1 MPVER
6 LQKLLAR
13 AGITSRR
20 KAEELI
26 VRGRVAV
33 DGRIVSELGARA
45 DSRKS
50 RIEVDGKRIVAEDLV
65 YGVLHKPR
73 GTVCTLSDPE
83 GRPTIADLLRGVG
96 ARVVPV
102 GRLDYHTSGVLL
114 FTNDGDFASALGH
127 AKTGAPKLY
136 VAKVHGPVDERVLAR
151 LTESIVIDG
160 RPTRPAEARILR
172 HEGDKAWLE
181 FSLKEGKN
189 RQIRRLGEH
198 AQSPILR
205 LVRTEQ
211 AGITVEGLRPGQ
223 WRFLSV
229 DEQIKL
235 KKQFGVPARVRR
247 PPNPAERR
255 EAAGAAG
262 RRPKP
267 GASAGRRATSAAPQA
282 HGKPVRSS
290 ARHGESDG
298 PPARHARPGRR
309 PAGRAESDGPP
320 ARRGKSGGPP
330 TRGARPEGR
339 SARGPKP
346 EARSARGPKPEA
358 RSARGPKPEGRS
370 ARGPKPEGRSAR
382 GAAPHAE
389 RSRRGPPKRGR

>member
-1 MPVER
+1 MPLER

-13 AGITSRR
+13 AGISSRR

-26 VRGRVAV
+26 VRGRVSV

-83 GRPTIADLLRGVG
+83 GRPTIAELLRDVG

-114 FTNDGDFASALGH
+114 FTNDGDFASALQH
-127 AKTGAPKLY
+127 AKTGAPKVY
-136 VAKVHGPVDERVLAR
+136 VAKVHGSVDERVLAR
-151 LTESIVIDG
+151 FKESIVIDG
-160 RPTRPAEARILR
+160 RPTRPAEARVLR
-172 HEGDKAWLE
+172 HEGDKCWLE

-198 AQSPILR
+198 ADSPILR

-211 AGITVEGLRPGQ
+211 AGITIEGLRPGN
-223 WRFLSV
+223 WRFLTV
-229 DEQIKL
+229 DELAKL
-235 KKQFGVPARVRR
+235 KKQYGVPKRVRR
-247 PPNPAERR
+247 PPDPSKRR
-255 EAAGAAG
+255 EAAAAAG

-267 GASAGRRATSAAPQA
+267 GAPAPRRPQSGAPGGRRTKPSASGARGANPSVPGSRRATSSAPPER
-282 HGKPVRSS
+282 K
-290 ARHGESDG
+290 
-298 PPARHARPGRR
+298 RR
-309 PAGRAESDGPP
+309 
-320 ARRGKSGGPP
+320 
-330 TRGARPEGR
+330 
-339 SARGPKP
+339 
-346 EARSARGPKPEA
+346 
-358 RSARGPKPEGRS
+358 
-370 ARGPKPEGRSAR
+370 
-382 GAAPHAE
+382 AP
-389 RSRRGPPKRGR
+389 SRRDR

>member
-1 MPVER
+1 MPLER

-26 VRGRVAV
+26 VRGRVSV

-45 DSRKS
+45 DSRRS
-50 RIEVDGKRIVAEDLV
+50 RVEVDGKRIVAEDLV

-255 EAAGAAG
+255 EAAGLAG

-267 GASAGRRATSAAPQA
+267 GAPATRRATSAAAPA
-282 HGKPVRSS
+282 RHGKPTRSS
-290 ARHGESDG
+290 ARHAESDA
-298 PPARHARPGRR
+298 PPARNTRPGRR
-309 PAGRAESDGPP
+309 PAGRAEPDAAPRARRGKSDGPPAHRGKAAPP
-320 ARRGKSGGPP
+320 ARRGKSDGPP
-330 TRGARPEGR
+330 AHRG
-339 SARGPKP
+339 K
-346 EARSARGPKPEA
+346 
-358 RSARGPKPEGRS
+358 
-370 ARGPKPEGRSAR
+370 
-382 GAAPHAE
+382 AAPPAD
-389 RSRRGPPKRGR
+389 RTRRGPPKRGR

>member
-1 MPVER
+1 MALER

-26 VRGRVAV
+26 VRGRVSV

-83 GRPTIADLLRGVG
+83 GRPTIAELLRDVG

-114 FTNDGDFASALGH
+114 FTNDGDFASTLQH
-127 AKTGAPKLY
+127 AKTGALKVY

-151 LTESIVIDG
+151 FKESIVIDG
-160 RPTRPAEARILR
+160 RPTRPAEARVLR
-172 HEGDKAWLE
+172 HEGDKCWLE

-198 AQSPILR
+198 AASPILR

-211 AGITVEGLRPGQ
+211 AGITIEGLRPGN

-229 DEQIKL
+229 DELTKL
-235 KKQFGVPARVRR
+235 KKQYGVPKRVRR
-247 PPNPAERR
+247 PPNPAERKER
-255 EAAGAAG
+255 AAPAA
-262 RRPKP
+262 RRAKP
-267 GASAGRRATSAAPQA
+267 GASATSRPQSGSPRTRREKSSELDTRRPKPSASGTRRATSSAPSER
-282 HGKPVRSS
+282 K
-290 ARHGESDG
+290 
-298 PPARHARPGRR
+298 RR
-309 PAGRAESDGPP
+309 
-320 ARRGKSGGPP
+320 
-330 TRGARPEGR
+330 
-339 SARGPKP
+339 
-346 EARSARGPKPEA
+346 
-358 RSARGPKPEGRS
+358 
-370 ARGPKPEGRSAR
+370 
-382 GAAPHAE
+382 AP
-389 RSRRGPPKRGR
+389 SRRGG

>member
-1 MPVER
+1 MALER

-13 AGITSRR
+13 AGVSSRR

-26 VRGRVAV
+26 VRGRVSV

-73 GTVCTLSDPE
+73 GTVCTLRDPE

-114 FTNDGDFASALGH
+114 FTNDGDFASALQH
-127 AKTGAPKLY
+127 AKTGAPKVY
-136 VAKVHGPVDERVLAR
+136 VAKVHGSVDERVLAR
-151 LTESIVIDG
+151 FKESIVIDG
-160 RPTRPAEARILR
+160 RPTRPADARILR
-172 HEGDKAWLE
+172 HEGDKCWLE

-211 AGITVEGLRPGQ
+211 AGITVEGLRPGN
-223 WRFLSV
+223 WRFLTV
-229 DEQIKL
+229 DELAKM
-235 KKQFGVPARVRR
+235 KKQYGVPKRVRR
-247 PPNPAERR
+247 PPNPAELKERAAPANRR
-255 EAAGAAG
+255 A
-262 RRPKP
+262 KP
-267 GASAGRRATSAAPQA
+267 GASTARRPKSGAPGAHRAQPTTSGARRPKSSVASDRKRRAP
-282 HGKPVRSS
+282 
-290 ARHGESDG
+290 
-298 PPARHARPGRR
+298 
-309 PAGRAESDGPP
+309 
-320 ARRGKSGGPP
+320 
-330 TRGARPEGR
+330 
-339 SARGPKP
+339 
-346 EARSARGPKPEA
+346 
-358 RSARGPKPEGRS
+358 
-370 ARGPKPEGRSAR
+370 
-382 GAAPHAE
+382 
-389 RSRRGPPKRGR
+389 SRRSG

>member
-1 MPVER
+1 MALER

-13 AGITSRR
+13 AGVSSRR

-26 VRGRVAV
+26 VRGRVSV

-73 GTVCTLSDPE
+73 GTVCTLRDPE

-114 FTNDGDFASALGH
+114 FTNDGDFASALQH
-127 AKTGAPKLY
+127 AKTGAPKVY
-136 VAKVHGPVDERVLAR
+136 VAKVHGSVDERVLAR
-151 LTESIVIDG
+151 FKESIVIDG
-160 RPTRPAEARILR
+160 RPTRPADARILR
-172 HEGDKAWLE
+172 HEGDKCWLE

-211 AGITVEGLRPGQ
+211 AGITVEGLRPGN
-223 WRFLSV
+223 WRFLTV
-229 DEQIKL
+229 DELAKM
-235 KKQFGVPARVRR
+235 KKQYGVPKRVRR
-247 PPNPAERR
+247 PPNPAELKERAAPANRR
-255 EAAGAAG
+255 AKPAASTA
-262 RRPKP
+262 RRPKSGAP
-267 GASAGRRATSAAPQA
+267 GAHRAQPTTSGARRPKSSVASDRKRRAP
-282 HGKPVRSS
+282 
-290 ARHGESDG
+290 
-298 PPARHARPGRR
+298 
-309 PAGRAESDGPP
+309 
-320 ARRGKSGGPP
+320 
-330 TRGARPEGR
+330 
-339 SARGPKP
+339 
-346 EARSARGPKPEA
+346 
-358 RSARGPKPEGRS
+358 
-370 ARGPKPEGRSAR
+370 
-382 GAAPHAE
+382 
-389 RSRRGPPKRGR
+389 SRRSG

>member
-1 MPVER
+1 MPLER

-26 VRGRVAV
+26 VRGRVSV

-255 EAAGAAG
+255 EATGPGG
-262 RRPKP
+262 RRPKA
-267 GASAGRRATSAAPQA
+267 GAPATRRAKSAAAPA
-282 HGKPVRSS
+282 RHGKPARPS
-290 ARHGESDG
+290 ARHADSDA
-298 PPARHARPGRR
+298 PPARRGR
-309 PAGRAESDGPP
+309 SDGPP
-320 ARRGKSGGPP
+320 ARRGNPDGPP
-330 TRGARPEGR
+330 ARRGNPDGPPARGSRPEGR
-339 SARGPKP
+339 SARGAK
-346 EARSARGPKPEA
+346 R
-358 RSARGPKPEGRS
+358 
-370 ARGPKPEGRSAR
+370 
-382 GAAPHAE
+382 AAHGDRTAHGE